1 MNCAIGACERAGAGD
16 GAAFRASIIMKKLI
30 AVVGVLFAMIVSSAF
45 SNPVKVGDP
54 APVASALSDTGERV
68 DLAEVYSK
76 NKYTLVY
83 FYPKADTPGCTA
95 QGCSLR
101 DAYEK
106 LTELGVAVVGVSSD
120 SVKAQADFK
129 AKYGLPFTLLA
140 DTEAAVAKGFGVGR
154 LFGFSSRQA
163 YLIHEGKVVYAD
175 HKGSTKQQ
183 ADDVLKFLAAK

>member
-1 MNCAIGACERAGAGD
+1 MKRFLALAGL
-16 GAAFRASIIMKKLI
+16 FLASML
-30 AVVGVLFAMIVSSAF
+30 SSA
-45 SNPVKVGDP
+45 SANTINVGDA
-54 APVASALSDTGERV
+54 APLASALSDAGDRV
-68 DLAEVYSK
+68 NLADVYAK

-83 FYPKADTPGCTA
+83 FYPRADTPGCTA

-106 LTELGVAVVGVSSD
+106 LTEKGVAVIGVSTD
-120 SVKAQADFK
+120 SVKAQAEFK
-129 AKYGLPFTLLA
+129 AKYNLPFTLLA
-140 DTEAAVAKGFGVGR
+140 DTEGAVIKAFGVGK

-183 ADDVLKFLAAK
+183 AEDVLGFLAGTVPATKK

>member
-1 MNCAIGACERAGAGD
+1 MNRFLAFAGFFLAMLS
-16 GAAFRASIIMKKLI
+16 FAS
-30 AVVGVLFAMIVSSAF
+30 A
-45 SNPVKVGDP
+45 NPVNVGDP
-54 APVASALSDTGERV
+54 APAAAALSDAGEKV

-101 DAYEK
+101 DGYQK
-106 LTELGVAVVGVSSD
+106 LQDRGVAVVGVSTD
-120 SVKAQADFK
+120 PVKAQADFK
-129 AKYGLPFTLLA
+129 AKYNLPFTLLA
-140 DTEAAVAKGFGVGR
+140 DTEGVVLKAFGVGK

-183 ADDVLKFLAAK
+183 ADDILTFLEKK

>member
-1 MNCAIGACERAGAGD
+1 MNRFLAFAGLFLAMLS
-16 GAAFRASIIMKKLI
+16 FAS
-30 AVVGVLFAMIVSSAF
+30 A
-45 SNPVKVGDP
+45 NPVNVGDP
-54 APVASALSDTGERV
+54 APVASALSDAGEKT
-68 DLAEVYSK
+68 DLASVYSK

-101 DAYEK
+101 DGYEK
-106 LTELGVAVVGVSSD
+106 LQEKGVAIVGVSTD
-120 SVKAQADFK
+120 SVKAQSEFK
-129 AKYGLPFTLLA
+129 TKYKLPFTLLA
-140 DTEAAVAKGFGVGR
+140 DTEKEVLKAFGVGS

-183 ADDVLKFLAAK
+183 ADDILAFLEKK

>member
-1 MNCAIGACERAGAGD
+1 MNRILALAGVFLAML
-16 GAAFRASIIMKKLI
+16 AA
-30 AVVGVLFAMIVSSAF
+30 SAF
-45 SNPVKVGDP
+45 ANPVKVGDP

-68 DLAEVYSK
+68 DLADVYAK

-106 LTELGVAVVGVSSD
+106 LTDLGVAVVGVSTD
-120 SVKAQADFK
+120 PVKAQADFK
-129 AKYGLPFTLLA
+129 AKHGLPFTLLA
-140 DTEAAVAKGFGVGR
+140 DTDAAVLKAFGVGR

-175 HKGSTKQQ
+175 HKGSTRQQ
-183 ADDVLKFLAAK
+183 ADDVINFLAKK